1 MTTATQERAGDGT
14 YGPKVSPVESAE
26 IGPAYKPAA
35 PRPEV
40 APEVVESPATLS
52 LLEIAT
58 NAVMVPAGA
67 VSMTAAT
74 FGTTGL
80 ITAATVGLAGGG
92 IYAARN
98 REAIAAT
105 AKRAV
110 IERRTTSSTTGQ
122 RATGQRAAGRAASR
136 SPRSAGR
143 AAFRA
148 GSLGTSKGARKNAA
162 HRARSAAGA
171 TRKGEA
177 RKAASNAVRAAAA
190 RMAGAPARSGAPKRL
205 GGRPGAPLRV
215 VGGTSSGTARPKAAG
230 RSTGLLKRAG
240 GGGSTKARGG
250 LLKGLKPRGGATGG
264 RVGGRTSLGGSK
276 PTARKTRST
285 DGAGLGK
292 KRPTVAGLKKRISAG
307 LVRAADRI
315 DNTDTKKAAKR
326 AKRTARRTKWGRFKY
341 VRKATRWL
349 RLRRNALRG
358 LGLITASTAGL
369 ATVFKHKDGGPL
381 YRMWQG
387 LHSKTRELLGLSD
400 NAVTAR
406 ALEAKGRYDAGAN
419 THWRPGTASGAIA
432 GGITNNRNNNTGGN
446 DMTNVNATALES
458 LAEALAVLENYSG
471 QHVGE
476 AGAALTHI
484 GVGET
489 YAQMQQMIAQSLF
502 RVAQHSEQIPHT
514 GPAVAEFL
522 NGSGRG
528 AHSSY
533 EKGKSVAQ
541 VLRKRFSIE
550 IERDERGDKS
560 LNVK

>member
-1 MTTATQERAGDGT
+1 MTTAPQERAGDGT
-14 YGPKVSPVESAE
+14 FGPKVSPVESAE
-26 IGPAYKPAA
+26 TGPAYKPAA
-35 PRPEV
+35 PRPEA
-40 APEVVESPATLS
+40 APDVEESPATLS

-58 NAVMVPAGA
+58 NAFMVPAGA

-92 IYAARN
+92 YYAARN

-110 IERRTTSSTTGQ
+110 VERRTTSTTTGQ
-122 RATGQRAAGRAASR
+122 RATGQRAVGRRGASR

-177 RKAASNAVRAAAA
+177 RKAASNTVRAAAA
-190 RMAGAPARSGAPKRL
+190 RMAGTPARSGAPKRL
-205 GGRPGAPLRV
+205 GGHPGAPLRV
-215 VGGTSSGTARPKAAG
+215 VGGTGAGTARPKAAG
-230 RSTGLLKRAG
+230 RSTGLLKRAAG
-240 GGGSTKARGG
+240 SGSTKGRGG
-250 LLKGLKPRGGATGG
+250 LLKGLKPRTGSA
-264 RVGGRTSLGGSK
+264 GGRTSLGGSK
-276 PTARKTRST
+276 PAGKKTRRST

-292 KRPTVAGLKKRISAG
+292 KRPTLGGLKKRISDG
-307 LVRAADRI
+307 LVRAADKI

-349 RLRRNALRG
+349 RLRRNAFRG
-358 LGLITASTAGL
+358 LGLVTASAAGL
-369 ATVFKHKDGGPL
+369 ATVFKRKDGGPL

-387 LHSKTRELLGLSD
+387 LHSKTRELLGHSD

-406 ALEAKGRYDAGAN
+406 SLEAKGRYDAGAN

-432 GGITNNRNNNTGGN
+432 GGITINRNNTTGGN
-446 DMTNVNATALES
+446 DMTNVNATVLEQ
-458 LAEALAVLENYSG
+458 LAEALAVLENYSA

-489 YAQMQQMIAQSLF
+489 GAKMQQMIAQSMF
-502 RVAQHSEQIPHT
+502 RMAKHSEQIPHT

-528 AHSSY
+528 AHNSY
-533 EKGKSVAQ
+533 EKGAHVAQ
-541 VLRKRFSIE
+541 LLRKRFSVE

>member
-1 MTTATQERAGDGT
+1 MTTAPQERAEDGT
-14 YGPKVSPVESAE
+14 FGPKISPVESAE
-26 IGPAYKPAA
+26 TGPAYKPAA

-40 APEVVESPATLS
+40 ADEVEESPATLS

-58 NAVMVPAGA
+58 NAVLVPAGA

-92 IYAARN
+92 YYAARK

-110 IERRTTSSTTGQ
+110 VERRTTTTSGGQ
-122 RATGQRAAGRAASR
+122 RSTGTAGRAASR

-190 RMAGAPARSGAPKRL
+190 RMAGTPARSGAPKRL
-205 GGRPGAPLRV
+205 GGRPGTPLRV
-215 VGGTSSGTARPKAAG
+215 VGGTSAGAGRPKAAG
-230 RSTGLLKRAG
+230 RSTGLLKRSA

-276 PTARKTRST
+276 PTGKKTRRST
-285 DGAGLGK
+285 DGGGLGK
-292 KRPTVAGLKKRISAG
+292 KRPTIGGLRNRIAKG
-307 LVRAADRI
+307 LNRAADKI

-387 LHSKTRELLGLSD
+387 LHSKTRELLGYSD
-400 NAVTAR
+400 QAVTAR

-432 GGITNNRNNNTGGN
+432 GGITINRNNNGGN
-446 DMTNVNATALES
+446 DMTNVNATVLEQ
-458 LAEALAVLENYSG
+458 LAEALAVLENYSA

-489 YAQMQQMIAQSLF
+489 GAKMQQMIAQSMF
-502 RVAQHSEQIPHT
+502 RMAKHSEQIPHT

-533 EKGKSVAQ
+533 EKGTQVAQ
-541 VLRKRFSIE
+541 LLRKRFSVE